1 MFCFRFDMAD
11 SSDPFAHPPGSITPE
26 EIEALREALRRNP
39 IRYPPLHYPP
49 TPGATFE
56 DRLP

>member
-1 MFCFRFDMAD
+1 MTD
-11 SSDPFAHPPGSITPE
+11 SSDPTAHPPGSITPE